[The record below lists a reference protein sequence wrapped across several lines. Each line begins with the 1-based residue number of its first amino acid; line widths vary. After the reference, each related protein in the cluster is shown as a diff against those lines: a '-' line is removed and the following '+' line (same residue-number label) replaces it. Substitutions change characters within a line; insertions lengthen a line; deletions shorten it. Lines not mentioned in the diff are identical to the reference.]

1 MTPTRKMFTGALA
14 LACLPLLGAGIVA
27 SSTRA
32 TTADGWFAHAYPD
45 AATYFYAQA
54 VAAKVTLSNAVDLTS
69 LRFWG
74 SSDNYIFSGPNN
86 VRGFTVRFYDSTFAA
101 PALQFSVLRG
111 SAITESY
118 TGRLNTDGGKEY
130 QFTVPVSGRLASGTW
145 YMHVGAVLIDG
156 ADGDGWMWSGGKS
169 PGMRFTTYDANWSA
183 WTDDAVNSVAFE
195 LSGNLAC
202 PSDLDAAS
210 WTSAMWHSPCSTSDH
225 ARTAT
230 ATSTAADS
238 WISATWRCS
247 CSTPVRAL
255 ESRVQIDSQACL
267 ACFWSVMQA
276 TAASRRFVPS
286 PTPARM

>member
-14 LACLPLLGAGIVA
+14 LGCLPLLGAGIVA

-74 SSDNYIFSGPNN
+74 SSENYIFPGPNN
-86 VRGFTVRFYDSTFAA
+86 VRGFTVRFYDSTFTT

-111 SAITESY
+111 SEITESY
-118 TGRLNTDGGKEY
+118 TGRLNADGGKEY

-195 LSGNLAC
+195 LSGNVAC
-202 PSDLDAAS
+202 PSDLDGSRIVDFGDVAL
-210 WTSAMWHSPCSTSDH
+210 TVLDFGPCPGCNSDI
-225 ARTAT
+225 
-230 ATSTAADS
+230 DGNGF
-238 WISATWRCS
+238 
-247 CSTPVRAL
+247 VDFGDVAL
-255 ESRVQIDSQACL
+255 QLLDTGPC
-267 ACFWSVMQA
+267 
-276 TAASRRFVPS
+276 P
-286 PTPARM
+286 